1 MTSPLI
7 NNPASTAMSA
17 PGMLL
22 DGKRAL
28 VIDDMGA
35 AVVIGRNMLL
45 GLGAKHVETAG
56 DYQTAFPKIAKK
68 HYDIILCDFNLGS
81 GLNGQQILR
90 DLRHIN
96 RLSYT
101 TLFVVVSAERTHDI
115 VLGTIECEPD
125 GYIAKPFTQGDFR
138 VRITKLVEQQTV
150 FKEFNEALD
159 RKEYDVA
166 FGISEK
172 IMASQPKYR
181 MLAIRKTAGVLYEL
195 KRFEEALALF
205 NKAIEVREQ
214 TWAQIGRA
222 RCIAELGD
230 IKTAI
235 QEFEDVIITNP
246 LAVPAIDSLAVCHLR
261 EGRKREAQEA
271 VVKAT
276 SLSPM
281 SIERQRW
288 LGDLSMDVG
297 ELDTSLKAYK
307 SILKLSEGTLK
318 ETIKQH
324 ETYTKTL
331 RKAVESAQ
339 DAKKRGELV
348 EEGRKHIK
356 NALKKYENH
365 ESLKFNDS
373 LFRALEK
380 HNKGDSEESI
390 AIIDA
395 ICERHKDL
403 IKEDPEITIDI
414 AETRFHAGDRPG
426 AEAMLQD
433 LLKKHPENKKLCE
446 RIQAIIDTPLPYY
459 QRIFITE
466 MNRKGKQEY
475 DAGHYENALESFRK
489 ALEVYPQHPAINLN
503 AVQVMLKMIDAGARS
518 ENGYREAKV
527 YLDASVALEPEHPEY
542 ERKEA
547 FKRYLNK
554 KLK

>member
-1 MTSPLI
+1 MNSTTPV
-7 NNPASTAMSA
+7 NPHL
-17 PGMLL
+17 PIL

-56 DYQTAFPKIAKK
+56 DYQNAFPKIAKK
-68 HYDIILCDFNLGS
+68 HYDIILCDFNLGA

-138 VRITKLVEQQTV
+138 VRITKLVEQQTA
-150 FKEFNEALD
+150 FRDFNVALD
-159 RKEYDVA
+159 KKEYDLAFSVA
-166 FGISEK
+166 QK
-172 IMASQPKYR
+172 IMISQPKYC
-181 MLAIRKTAGVLYEL
+181 MLAIRKTANVLYEI
-195 KRFEEALALF
+195 KRYDEALTLF
-205 NKAIEVREQ
+205 NKAIEVRPQ

-222 RCIAELGD
+222 RCIAEKGD
-230 IKTAI
+230 IKRAI
-235 QEFEDVIITNP
+235 EEFEGVIETNP

-276 SLSPM
+276 GLSPM

-297 ELDTSLKAYK
+297 ELDAALKAYK
-307 SILKLSEGTLK
+307 TILKLADGTLK

-324 ETYTKTL
+324 ETYVKTM

-339 DAKKRGELV
+339 EPKKRAALI
-348 EEGRKHIK
+348 EEGRQHLKG
-356 NALKKYENH
+356 AMKKYEG
-365 ESLKFNDS
+365 EDSLKMNDS

-380 HNKGDSEESI
+380 HQKGDAEEAI

-395 ICERHKDL
+395 VCERHKDL
-403 IKEDPEITIDI
+403 IKDDPEITIDI
-414 AETRFHAGDRPG
+414 AETKFHAGDRPG
-426 AEAMLQD
+426 AEALLTD
-433 LLKKHPENKKLCE
+433 LMKKHPENKKLCE

-475 DAGHYENALESFRK
+475 EAGSYEDALASFRK

-503 AVQVMLKMIDAGARS
+503 AVQVMLKMIDAGSRS
-518 ENGYREAKV
+518 GNAFREAKV
-527 YLDASVALEPEHPEY
+527 YLDASVTLEPEHPEY

-554 KLK
+554 KVQ